1 MLNRRILRIKAMQYM
16 YAFKQCK
23 RANYHVALSL
33 IEDAYKPNLNVA
45 VAPDMQDLALQREM
59 AIRYFD
65 MLFSGTKAKEPFPE
79 NIQQVGQEALRKYEN
94 LCRKDKNFLG
104 NQLVDTT
111 EKIHDYYLLF
121 FVLLTDLARES
132 ERRADKLNQNNQPAS
147 GSAASFNFAQNRI
160 IETLRNHEPLI
171 KATQQKNLHWNEYQ
185 QEIRQ
190 WYKNLTEA
198 DAEFSAYQQLAS
210 TKFDDDKAIV
220 SHLISLIF
228 NDETIMQLLEEKDL
242 NWTEDKKVIRSMLKK
257 SIKSVVPGDAASMEI
272 AELSV
277 NWEEDK
283 IFLTDLFKHAADNDD
298 AYEEIIAGHTKN
310 WALDRITVVDHII
323 LKLAITELIHFPSIP
338 VKVTINEYIDISKNY
353 STPKSKQFVNGL
365 IDVMANDLQKEG
377 KARKSGRGLI
387 DNR

>member
-23 RANYHVALSL
+23 RANYHVSLSL
-33 IEDAYKPNLNVA
+33 IEDTYKPDLNAA
-45 VAPDMQDLALQREM
+45 VAPDMQQLALQREM
-59 AIRYFD
+59 TVRYFD
-65 MLFSGTKAKEPFPE
+65 ALFSGKKLEETFSE
-79 NIQQVGQEALRKYEN
+79 NIRDVAQEAMRKYED

-104 NQLVDTT
+104 KQLITTT

-121 FVLLTDLARES
+121 FVLLSDLSRES
-132 ERRADKLNQNNQPAS
+132 ERRAEKLAQTNQPAAA
-147 GSAASFNFAQNRI
+147 SAASFNFARNRVVEI
-160 IETLRNHEPLI
+160 LRNHDQFLKE
-171 KATQQKNLHWNEYQ
+171 TQQKNLHWKEYQ
-185 QEIRQ
+185 AEIRQ

-198 DAEFSAYQQLAS
+198 DEEFSAYQQLAS

-228 NDETIMQLLEEKDL
+228 NDETIMQVLEEKDL
-242 NWTEDKKVIRSMLKK
+242 NWTEDRKVIRSMLKK
-257 SIKSVVPGDAASMEI
+257 SIKSIMPEDAAPMEL

-283 IFLTDLFKHAADNDD
+283 IFLTDLFKHVTENDD
-298 AYEEIIAGHTKN
+298 AYENIIAEHTKN
-310 WALDRITVVDHII
+310 WAVERITVVDHII
-323 LKLAITELIHFPSIP
+323 MKLAIAELIHFPSIP

-365 IDVMANDLQKEG
+365 IDVMANDLQKAG
-377 KARKSGRGLI
+377 KVRKSGRGLI